1 VKRLLKVAK
10 TVSPFKAG
18 LVGVIVIIAVC
29 YGAYTKFANPFAS
42 PYTIHAIVPNAN
54 ELRPQ
59 SLVRIAGV
67 NVGKVTS
74 ISPSC
79 QGSPPGSGSPCSAAN
94 VTMTIDNNG
103 LPIHKDAS
111 FWIRPRI
118 FLEGNFFVDL
128 SPGTPEAPVAPSG
141 WVFPIQ
147 QTREPVQFGQ
157 VLTSLQSDTRANL
170 QTLLQQYGLAV
181 YQGGPAY
188 NASITYWKPAYQ
200 WGAAV
205 SHDTLGERPHDLSG
219 WIDKAGVVNGALS
232 AHPQNLKNLVTDLD
246 TTAGAFA
253 RENTALQNA
262 VAELPRTLQVA
273 IPALLALERDLCSGP
288 QPGPPNCPKGPLP
301 RFADALIPAA
311 RSTPALVDNALPFF
325 HQLRLLVS
333 PSELGG
339 CRSRGAPLTR
349 CGLTANLSSAIPA
362 LAKLNAYDIP
372 FMRDQVR
379 AASSCQVKVILP
391 WSHLTIH
398 DSHFNS
404 SNGFPARPVYV
415 EGVDYLPG
423 LAGESRDFDAN
434 GPYIRILGT
443 GGSLTYSMQP
453 GLFGTELQPILGEE
467 PTTPPLHNSGDG
479 APAQV
484 SRPPLKETVP
494 CENQPQI
501 SEAELNSAQTG
512 APPQQVQ
519 TSQTPAGL
527 ALQRSA
533 ALIELQQ
540 VVTQAR
546 QQGLSVH
553 FPKDLGK
560 LVGLK

>member
-1 VKRLLKVAK
+1 VTRLLKAAK
-10 TVSPFKAG
+10 SVSPFKAG
-18 LVGVIVIIAVC
+18 LIGVIVIILVT
-29 YGAYTKFANPFAS
+29 YGAYTKFANPLAS
-42 PYTIHAIVPNAN
+42 QYTIHAIVPNAN
-54 ELRPQ
+54 QLRPQ

-67 NVGKVTS
+67 NVGKVMS
-74 ISPSC
+74 IQPSC
-79 QGSPPGSGSPCSAAN
+79 KGGPPGSGASCQAAD

-103 LPIHKDAS
+103 LPIHKDAT
-111 FWIRPRI
+111 FWIRARI

-128 SPGTPEAPVAPSG
+128 DPGTPEAPVAPDG
-141 WVFPIQ
+141 YVFPIQ

-157 VLTSLQSDTRANL
+157 VLTSLQSDTRTNL

-188 NASITYWKPAYQ
+188 NQSITYWKPAYQ

-205 SHDTLGERPHDLSG
+205 SHDTLGTQPHDLSG

-253 RENTALQNA
+253 RESTSLQNA

-273 IPALLALERDLCSGP
+273 IPALDALETDLCNGP

-301 RFADALIPAA
+301 RFADALVPAA
-311 RSTPALVDNALPFF
+311 QSTPALVDNALPFF

-333 PSELGG
+333 RPEL
-339 CRSRGAPLTR
+339 L
-349 CGLTANLSSAIPA
+349 GLTNDLSATIPA

-391 WSHLTIH
+391 WSHLVIH
-398 DSHFNS
+398 DNKFNS

-423 LAGESRDFDAN
+423 LAGESRSFDAN
-434 GPYIRILGT
+434 GPYIRILGS
-443 GGSLTYSMQP
+443 GGTLTYSLQP
-453 GLFGTELQPILGEE
+453 GLFGTEMQPIEGEK
-467 PTTPPLHNSGDG
+467 PRTPPPHPSGDG
-479 APAQV
+479 SATNV
-484 SRPPLKETVP
+484 SRPPLKEFVP
-494 CENQPQI
+494 CETQAPI
-501 SEAELNSAQTG
+501 TESELNNNPSG
-512 APPQQVQ
+512 PAPQPIAVGSSPVS
-519 TSQTPAGL
+519 T
-527 ALQRSA
+527 ALMRSS

-540 VVTQAR
+540 LVPEAR
-546 QQGLSVH
+546 QQGLSVRLPH
-553 FPKDLGK
+553 NLPKLA
-560 LVGLK
+560 GLK